1 MKISKQLTMSGLAM
15 AFGAWLHT
23 GFADQSLF
31 PLDPLS
37 DPTKPSNKRM
47 VVPILGTDEKTKDD
61 SLKLPGKPQEGPA
74 GKSEKGPRIHVKK
87 VVFDFKDC
95 KKADPTN
102 EGCKNVSEIFSNEEL
117 QQVVNPFLERL
128 NHQLSGS
135 DLEQLR
141 YQLTLF
147 YVDRGYISSGAVI
160 ENRSYKDGILH
171 IKIVEGKLTDVKVSG
186 NGWLREEYIQDR
198 LKGDTDEPLNTK
210 DLQERYTRLLNDPLI
225 DRLNG
230 TLLPGLKPGDAVLD
244 LKVIRKRNYG
254 LTLSADN
261 FAPPSIGGYAGR
273 IDTWVSNL
281 SGFGEILN
289 FSFNAMSGAQ
299 NYIAGVDV
307 PLNSAGT
314 RLAFHYSNVNT
325 VLVEAPFAQLDIKS
339 NIVNYDVQF
348 MHPFFL
354 QGNFLPGNQILTVG
368 ANFNIRQ
375 NYTTLSGQPLDR
387 PGSNNGQDSETVVRL
402 WQDYVYQSPSGALAL
417 NLRSTESVGLDI
429 FGANKTTQVG
439 DGRFFDWILQI
450 GGRYQL
456 SPNILL
462 PNGGYVA
469 LNGALQLSDD
479 QLLPLE
485 QLAIGGFST
494 VKGYRQNY
502 LVRDQGFYTALEFH
516 YSIFGGTPGTP
527 YGVFLV
533 PFVNYGGAWNY
544 HQNATNLFSSGIGIE
559 GNYGWI
565 GIDGAPEMLSA
576 SLYWAER
583 LTSYTLTPG
592 TPYDLQDNGINFQVK
607 CQVF

>member
-1 MKISKQLTMSGLAM
+1 MKISKQLTMSGLATV
-15 AFGAWLHT
+15 FGAWLHT
-23 GFADQSLF
+23 GSADQSYF

-37 DPTKPSNKRM
+37 DPTKPSNKRLY
-47 VVPILGTDEKTKDD
+47 VPIPSTDDKPKGD

-74 GKSEKGPRIHVKK
+74 GKTERGPRIHVDK

-95 KKADPTN
+95 AKEDPANAD
-102 EGCKNVSEIFSNEEL
+102 CKNESKIFSNEEL
-117 QQVVNPFLERL
+117 EQAANPFLERL

-160 ENRSYKDGILH
+160 ENQSFKDGILH

-186 NGWLREEYIQDR
+186 NGWLREQYIQDR
-198 LKGDTDEPLNTK
+198 LLGDSEMPLNTK

-244 LKVIRKRNYG
+244 LKVTRKRNYG

-273 IDTWVSNL
+273 IDTWASNL

-289 FSFNAMSGAQ
+289 FSFNAMGGAQ
-299 NYIAGVDV
+299 NYIGGVDIPV
-307 PLNSAGT
+307 NSAGT
-314 RLAFHYSNVNT
+314 RFAFHYSNVNT

-339 NIVNYDVQF
+339 NIVNYDAQF
-348 MHPFFL
+348 MHPFYLPANFL
-354 QGNFLPGNQILTVG
+354 QGSQILTVG

-417 NLRSTESVGLDI
+417 DLRSTESVGFDI

-456 SPNILL
+456 SPNMLM

-502 LVRDQGFYTALEFH
+502 LVRDEGFYTALEFH
-516 YSIFGGTPGTP
+516 YSIMGGTPGAP
-527 YGVFLV
+527 YGIFLV

-559 GNYGWI
+559 GNYDWI
-565 GIDGAPEMLSA
+565 GIDGAYERLST

-592 TPYDLQDNGINFQVK
+592 TPYDLQDNGVNFQVK

>member
-1 MKISKQLTMSGLAM
+1 MKISKQLTMSGLATV
-15 AFGAWLHT
+15 FGAWLHT

-47 VVPILGTDEKTKDD
+47 VVPIPGTGEKSKDD
-61 SLKLPGKPQEGPA
+61 SLKLPGKPQEGSA
-74 GKSEKGPRIHVKK
+74 GKSEKGPRIHVEK

-95 KKADPTN
+95 KKEDPTN
-102 EGCKNVSEIFSNEEL
+102 EDCKNVSKIFSNEEL
-117 QQVVNPFLERL
+117 EQLANSFLERL

-160 ENRSYKDGILH
+160 ENRSFKDGILR

-198 LKGDTDEPLNTK
+198 LKSVTDEPLNTK

-244 LKVIRKRNYG
+244 LKVTRKRNYG

-273 IDTWVSNL
+273 LDTWVSNL

-289 FSFNAMSGAQ
+289 FSFNGMSGAQ
-299 NYIAGVDV
+299 NYIGGVDI

-314 RLAFHYSNVNT
+314 RFAFHYSNVNT
-325 VLVEAPFAQLDIKS
+325 VLVEAPFATLDIKS
-339 NIVNYDVQF
+339 NIVNYDAQF

-354 QGNFLPGNQILTVG
+354 RANFLPGNQILTVG

-527 YGVFLV
+527 YGIFLV

>member
-1 MKISKQLTMSGLAM
+1 MKINKQLMLSGLATV
-15 AFGAWLHT
+15 FGAWLHT
-23 GFADQSLF
+23 GSADQSSF

-37 DPTKPSNKRM
+37 DPTKPSNKRL
-47 VVPILGTDEKTKDD
+47 VVPIPGTDDKSKNGT
-61 SLKLPGKPQEGPA
+61 LTLPDKPKEGSD
-74 GKSEKGPRIHVKK
+74 GKSEKGPRIHVTK
-87 VVFDFKDC
+87 VVFDFNDC
-95 KKADPTN
+95 KKEEPAN
-102 EGCKNVSEIFSNEEL
+102 EDCKNESKVFSNEEL
-117 QQVVNPFLERL
+117 EQLVNPYLERL
-128 NHQLSGS
+128 NHQLSGN

-141 YQLTLF
+141 YQLTLL
-147 YVDRGYISSGAVI
+147 YVNKGYISSGAVI
-160 ENRSYKDGILH
+160 DNRSFKDGILH
-171 IKIVEGKLTDVKVSG
+171 IKIVEGKLTEVKVKVKVKGSG
-186 NGWLREEYIQDR
+186 WSWLRESYVQNR
-198 LKGDTDEPLNTK
+198 LKGDTDEPLNTN
-210 DLQERYTRLLNDPLI
+210 DLQARYAQLLNDPLI

-230 TLLPGLKPGDAVLD
+230 TLLPGLHPGDAMLD
-244 LKVIRKRNYG
+244 LNVMLKRPYG

-273 IDTWVSNL
+273 IETWISNL
-281 SGFGEILN
+281 SGFGEILKFN
-289 FSFNAMSGAQ
+289 FNEMGGAQ

-314 RLAFHYSNVNT
+314 RFAFHYSNINT
-325 VLVEAPFAQLDIKS
+325 VLVEAPFATLDIKS
-339 NIVNYDVQF
+339 NIINYDAQF
-348 MHPFFL
+348 MHPFY
-354 QGNFLPGNQILTVG
+354 LPGNQILTVG
-368 ANFNIRQ
+368 FNFNIRQ

-402 WQDYVYQSPSGALAL
+402 WQDYVYQSPSRTLAL
-417 NLRSTESVGLDI
+417 DLRSTESVGLDI

-439 DGRFFDWILQI
+439 DGRFFNWILQI
-450 GGRYQL
+450 GGSYQL
-456 SPNILL
+456 SPYNKS
-462 PNGGYVA
+462 YFA

-502 LVRDQGFYTALEFH
+502 LVRDEGFYTALEFH

-592 TPYDLQDNGINFQVK
+592 TPKDLQDDGVNFQVK

>member
-1 MKISKQLTMSGLAM
+1 MKISKQLTMSGLATV
-15 AFGAWLHT
+15 FGAWLHT
-23 GFADQSLF
+23 GFADQSYF

-37 DPTKPSNKRM
+37 DPTKPSNKRLI
-47 VVPILGTDEKTKDD
+47 VPIPGTDDKSKNG
-61 SLKLPGKPQEGPA
+61 SLKLPDKPKQGSDGQSA
-74 GKSEKGPRIHVKK
+74 KGPRIHVEK

-95 KKADPTN
+95 NNEDPAN
-102 EGCKNVSEIFSNEEL
+102 EDCKNASTIFSNEDLE
-117 QQVVNPFLERL
+117 QVTNPFLERL

-147 YVDRGYISSGAVI
+147 YVDKGYISSGAVI
-160 ENRSYKDGILH
+160 EKQSFKDGILH

-244 LKVIRKRNYG
+244 LKVTRKRNYG

-289 FSFNAMSGAQ
+289 FSFNEMGGAQ

-314 RLAFHYSNVNT
+314 RFAFHYSNVNT

-339 NIVNYDVQF
+339 NIINYDAQF
-348 MHPFFL
+348 MHPFYL
-354 QGNFLPGNQILTVG
+354 PPNFLPGNQILTVG
-368 ANFNIRQ
+368 FNFNIRQ

-417 NLRSTESVGLDI
+417 DLRSTESVGLDI

-439 DGRFFDWILQI
+439 DGRFFDWLLQI
-450 GGRYQL
+450 GSRYTL
-456 SPNILL
+456 SPNMLL
-462 PNGGYVA
+462 PNGGYIAV
-469 LNGALQLSDD
+469 NGALQLADD

-502 LVRDQGFYTALEFH
+502 LVRDEGFYTALEFH
-516 YSIFGGTPGTP
+516 YSVFGGTPGTP

-544 HQNATNLFSSGIGIE
+544 RQAGTNLFSSGIGIE

-565 GIDGAPEMLSA
+565 GIDGAFEMLSA

-592 TPYDLQDNGINFQVK
+592 TPKDLQDDGVNFQVK

>member
-1 MKISKQLTMSGLAM
+1 MSGLATV
-15 AFGAWLHT
+15 FGAWLHT
-23 GFADQSLF
+23 GFADQSYF

-37 DPTKPSNKRM
+37 DPTKPSNKRLI
-47 VVPILGTDEKTKDD
+47 VPIPGTDDKSKNG
-61 SLKLPGKPQEGPA
+61 SLKLPDKPKQGSDGQSA
-74 GKSEKGPRIHVKK
+74 KGPRIHVEK

-95 KKADPTN
+95 NNEDPAN
-102 EGCKNVSEIFSNEEL
+102 EDCKNASTIFSNEDLE
-117 QQVVNPFLERL
+117 QVTNPFLERL

-147 YVDRGYISSGAVI
+147 YVDKGYISSGAVI
-160 ENRSYKDGILH
+160 EKQSFKDGILH

-244 LKVIRKRNYG
+244 LKVTRKRNYG

-289 FSFNAMSGAQ
+289 FSFNEMGGAQ

-314 RLAFHYSNVNT
+314 RFAFHYSNVNT

-339 NIVNYDVQF
+339 NIINYDAQF
-348 MHPFFL
+348 MHPFYL
-354 QGNFLPGNQILTVG
+354 PPNFLPGNQILTVG
-368 ANFNIRQ
+368 FNFNIRQ

-417 NLRSTESVGLDI
+417 DLRSTESVGLDI

-439 DGRFFDWILQI
+439 DGRFFDWLLQI
-450 GGRYQL
+450 GSRYTL
-456 SPNILL
+456 SPNMLL
-462 PNGGYVA
+462 PNGGYIAV
-469 LNGALQLSDD
+469 NGALQLADD

-502 LVRDQGFYTALEFH
+502 LVRDEGFYTALEFH
-516 YSIFGGTPGTP
+516 YSVFGGTPGTP

-544 HQNATNLFSSGIGIE
+544 RQAGTNLFSSGIGIE

-565 GIDGAPEMLSA
+565 GIDGAFEMLSA

-592 TPYDLQDNGINFQVK
+592 TPKDLQDDGVNFQVK